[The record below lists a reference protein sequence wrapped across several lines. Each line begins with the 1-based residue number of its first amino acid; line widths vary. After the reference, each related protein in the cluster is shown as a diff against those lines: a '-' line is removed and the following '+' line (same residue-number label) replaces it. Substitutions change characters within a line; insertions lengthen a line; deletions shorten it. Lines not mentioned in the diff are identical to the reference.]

1 MLAFALLLLTPMR
14 RVTSRPQGNPEERA
28 PLCYNGKEIFCCVIK
43 RGQQILIENRS
54 GAACYMQFEQYEQFP
69 ELVHGI
75 FTREGGYSQPPYHSL
90 NVSLSS
96 GRERYEDAVRNR
108 FRVLQSLDIAEYT
121 CATMW
126 MIHSA
131 RVINLDKQDWPD
143 WGEDWP
149 HRIYELDELG
159 YPTGTRLQWTFKP
172 RTQGDALITRKR
184 GVALA
189 ISTADCVPLLFYDP
203 VTQAIGVAH
212 AGWRGTARGIAAA
225 TVAAMSEQL
234 GARLTNIRAGVGP
247 SIGPCC
253 YEVSEE
259 VSESGAAA
267 PLIGMKVRKKREEN
281 RQTSG
286 KDWRKET
293 LHGIMYALKDVK
305 QMRPWSRA
313 MESVSQV
320 AQILS
325 QILETEAN
333 HLARETGWQQRKRI
347 LSGADFVQT
356 LIFGWLQE
364 PDISLDGLVQVA
376 ARRGVPHQRQWSQPA
391 LHPAS
396 VTDALAC
403 ADPPGQPAAAAPA
416 DLRHSGTAALVFS
429 GVARR

>member
-1 MLAFALLLLTPMR
+1 
-14 RVTSRPQGNPEERA
+14 
-28 PLCYNGKEIFCCVIK
+28 
-43 RGQQILIENRS
+43 LIENRS

-259 VSESGAAA
+259 V
-267 PLIGMKVRKKREEN
+267 RELFLGQRDFE
-281 RQTSG
+281 
-286 KDWRKET
+286 D
-293 LHGIMYALKDVK
+293 I
-305 QMRPWSRA
+305 P
-313 MESVSQV
+313 
-320 AQILS
+320 
-325 QILETEAN
+325 TEASLRELIASSAVFERLQLPTKESLRLN
-333 HLARETGWQQRKRI
+333 LWETNREQLLLAGLTPEHI
-347 LSGADFVQT
+347 EL
-356 LIFGWLQE
+356 
-364 PDISLDGLVQVA
+364 PDICTSCAKDRFFSHRAEEG
-376 ARRGVPHQRQWSQPA
+376 RTGRFPA
-391 LHPAS
+391 IL
-396 VTDALAC
+396 ALRA
-403 ADPPGQPAAAAPA
+403 
-416 DLRHSGTAALVFS
+416 
-429 GVARR
+429 